1 MKKTEKISW
10 EEVDKKGMQLHGFT
24 IVQNELKTKISR
36 DTSPQAAFLYITLL
50 SHKNSKSKQT
60 FPSIEVLSRELG
72 VSTRTI
78 SNLLSDLYEAGYIDI
93 NSGKTKVANNYFFP
107 YEEDYEEQMVDR
119 LGHPYRRSTAKF
131 KKKSTGKANE
141 AMDFIN
147 IDSRFE
153 DDDLDF

>member
-1 MKKTEKISW
+1 MKKIEKISW

-50 SHKNSKSKQT
+50 SHKNGKSKQT

-78 SNLLSDLYEAGYIDI
+78 SNLLSDLYEAGYIII

-107 YEEDYEEQMVDR
+107 YEKDYEEQMVDR
-119 LGHPYRRSTAKF
+119 LSHPYRRSTAKF
-131 KKKSTGKANE
+131 KKKPASKADE
-141 AMDFIN
+141 RIDFESIN
-147 IDSRFE
+147 FISE
-153 DDDLDF
+153 DDLNL